1 MNKLLDYSQTINI
14 LAFILYSIGK
24 EFEGDIVLYI
34 GFVLSLVSFILSSVS
49 LRGMIKE
56 KRKMKEG
63 LSSCIYA
70 FLSAVLF
77 ILVYAITIFY
87 LRHMESISI

>member
-34 GFVLSLVSFILSSVS
+34 GIVFSLVSFVLSSVS

-56 KRKMKEG
+56 KRKMNEG

-87 LRHMESISI
+87 LRKMEYISI

>member
-1 MNKLLDYSQTINI
+1 MNKLLDYSQTIN
-14 LAFILYSIGK
+14 LLTFILYSIGK

-34 GFVLSLVSFILSSVS
+34 GFVFSLVSFVLSSVS

-56 KRKMKEG
+56 KRKMNEG

-77 ILVYAITIFY
+77 IFVYAITIFY
-87 LRHMESISI
+87 LRKMEYISI

>member
-1 MNKLLDYSQTINI
+1 MNKLLDYSQMINI

-34 GFVLSLVSFILSSVS
+34 GFVFSLVSFVLSSVS
-49 LRGMIKE
+49 LSGMIKE

-87 LRHMESISI
+87 LRKMEYISI